1 MAGIEDLVGYFP
13 RLAPVA
19 NALGFTKTVYDPP
32 ELPSDDLKAYKHDE
46 QGYYVEAKNPFFG
59 LPRSTIPDDLPA
71 SIKAFRADPINR
83 FGGNDGLETLPMTRL
98 LTGGNSVGKVQMYK
112 PDLNPETSTIYTNP
126 SKAVQE
132 LYRFARTNGAAAA
145 NGLPS
150 LPSEDLAALLL
161 KEGRTDLGASAA
173 HDKYTQEFEDKV
185 LRKYNLT
192 RRDTEFLTLL
202 QSKQRLAKKLNIPFA
217 MAWNGT
223 GVNEVGQTGKQYAE
237 NYETHKQAAAHPK
250 NQELMALINRGME
263 DGQKYGFALRE
274 NRVTDQISKRKQ
286 VPYKKGGMVDKP
298 LAGGAKMI

>member
-32 ELPSDDLKAYKHDE
+32 ELPFGIDKRQDNDIE
-46 QGYYVEAKNPFFG
+46 IKNPFFG
-59 LPRSTIPDDLPA
+59 LPRSTIPEDLPT

-98 LTGGNSVGKVQMYK
+98 LTGGNHVGKIHMYK

-132 LYRFARTNGAAAA
+132 LYRYARTNGAAAA

-150 LPSEDLAALLL
+150 LPPEDLAAFLL
-161 KEGRTDLGASAA
+161 KEGRTDLGAGGGSG
-173 HDKYTQEFEDKV
+173 DRYTREFRENVLSKYD
-185 LRKYNLT
+185 LT
-192 RRDTEFLTLL
+192 PKDTSFLSLL
-202 QSKQRLAKKLNIPFA
+202 QNKQRLAKKLNIPFA

-237 NYETHKQAAAHPK
+237 NYEAHKQAVAHPK
-250 NQELMALINRGME
+250 NQELMDLINRGME

-274 NRVTDQISKRKQ
+274 DRVKNQTSKRKQ

-298 LAGGAKMI
+298 LVGGAKMI

>member
-13 RLAPVA
+13 RRAPVA

-32 ELPSDDLKAYKHDE
+32 ELPSVAGKDDE
-46 QGYYVEAKNPFFG
+46 QGYSVEAKNPFFG
-59 LPRSTIPDDLPA
+59 LPRSTIPNDLPA

-132 LYRFARTNGAAAA
+132 LYRYARTNGAAAA

-150 LPSEDLAALLL
+150 LSTEDLGALLL
-161 KEGRTDLGASAA
+161 KEGRTDLGAGGV
-173 HDKYTQEFEDKV
+173 HDKYTEEFRNKV
-185 LRKYNLT
+185 LNKYDLT
-192 RRDTEFLTLL
+192 RKDITFLSLL
-202 QSKQRLAKKLNIPFA
+202 QNKQRLAKLHNIPFA

-223 GVNEVGQTGKQYAE
+223 GDNGVGQTGRQYAE
-237 NYETHKQAAAHPK
+237 NYEAHKQAVAHPK

-274 NRVTDQISKRKQ
+274 DRVKNQMSKRKQ

>member
-32 ELPSDDLKAYKHDE
+32 ELPFGIDKRQDNDIE
-46 QGYYVEAKNPFFG
+46 IKNPFFG
-59 LPRSTIPDDLPA
+59 LPRSTIPDDLPT

-98 LTGGNSVGKVQMYK
+98 LTGGNYVGKVQMYK
-112 PDLNPETSTIYTNP
+112 PDLNLETSTIYTNP

-132 LYRFARTNGAAAA
+132 LYRYARTNGAAAA

-150 LPSEDLAALLL
+150 LPPEDLAAFLL
-161 KEGRTDLGASAA
+161 KEGRTDLGAGGGSG
-173 HDKYTQEFEDKV
+173 DRYTREFRENVLSKYD
-185 LRKYNLT
+185 LT
-192 RRDTEFLTLL
+192 PKDTSFLSLL
-202 QSKQRLAKKLNIPFA
+202 QNKQRLAKKLNIPFA

-237 NYETHKQAAAHPK
+237 NYEAHKQAVAHPK

-274 NRVTDQISKRKQ
+274 DRVKNQMSKRKE

>member
-32 ELPSDDLKAYKHDE
+32 ELPRDLKNDRYDE
-46 QGYYVEAKNPFFG
+46 EYQKNPFFG
-59 LPRSTIPDDLPA
+59 LPRSTIPSDLPT

-98 LTGGNSVGKVQMYK
+98 LTGGNHVGKIHMYK

-150 LPSEDLAALLL
+150 LPPEDLAAFLL
-161 KEGRTDLGASAA
+161 KEGRTDLGAGGGGN
-173 HDKYTQEFEDKV
+173 DKYTQEFKDKV
-185 LRKYNLT
+185 LSKYNLT
-192 RRDTEFLTLL
+192 NRDTAFLTLL
-202 QSKQRLAKKLNIPFA
+202 QNKQRLAELHNIPFA

-223 GVNEVGQTGKQYAE
+223 GVNEVGQTGRQYAK
-237 NYETHKQAAAHPK
+237 NYEAHKQAVTHPK
-250 NQELMALINRGME
+250 NQELMNLINRGME

-274 NRVTDQISKRKQ
+274 NRSKDSLNKRKE
-286 VPYKKGGMVDKP
+286 VPYKKGGTVDKP
-298 LAGGAKMI
+298 LAGRVRMI

>member
-32 ELPSDDLKAYKHDE
+32 ELPFGIDKRQDNDIE
-46 QGYYVEAKNPFFG
+46 IKNPFFG

-132 LYRFARTNGAAAA
+132 LYRYARTNGAAAA

-150 LPSEDLAALLL
+150 LPPEDLAAFLL
-161 KEGRTDLGASAA
+161 KEGRTDLGAGGGSG
-173 HDKYTQEFEDKV
+173 DRYTREFRENVLSKYD
-185 LRKYNLT
+185 LT
-192 RRDTEFLTLL
+192 PKDTSFLSLL
-202 QSKQRLAKKLNIPFA
+202 QNKQRLAKKLNIPFA

-237 NYETHKQAAAHPK
+237 NYEAHKQAVAHPK
-250 NQELMALINRGME
+250 NQELMDLINRGME

-274 NRVTDQISKRKQ
+274 DRVKNQTSKRKQ